1 MQSKPYIGWK
11 VGNNIMSN
19 QEKETLLALIN
30 GLTTYVGESQ
40 YYEGTP
46 CIKGNNIQI
55 LVNAIKN
62 MNN

>member
-1 MQSKPYIGWK
+1 
-11 VGNNIMSN
+11 MSN